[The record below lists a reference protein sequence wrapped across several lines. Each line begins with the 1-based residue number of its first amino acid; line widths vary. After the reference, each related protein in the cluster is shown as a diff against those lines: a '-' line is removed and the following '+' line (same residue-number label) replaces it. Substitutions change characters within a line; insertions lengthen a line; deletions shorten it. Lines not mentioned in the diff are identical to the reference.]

1 MKIFVN
7 FIVAGPATHV
17 SCNRLAWFVRCP
29 LFITRP
35 VDTMWQLWV
44 QVYWSRDLSRSV
56 SLLARRHADRGFLCG
71 TKSSETVLFT
81 RVGVECFTGC
91 ITFSIVPFS
100 LSPVYFLFTFSFF
113 YHLPRLNQN
122 CGGKHFLGASSLRK
136 IWVHLVGFRSW
147 NCTIISI
154 NYNQDTLINTDNYR
168 ILSWWE
174 KRIDRYIV
182 YSSQV

>member
-1 MKIFVN
+1 
-7 FIVAGPATHV
+7 
-17 SCNRLAWFVRCP
+17 
-29 LFITRP
+29 
-35 VDTMWQLWV
+35 MWQLWV

-91 ITFSIVPFS
+91 ITFIDL
-100 LSPVYFLFTFSFF
+100 LSPGFTSYSLFLYFVYYFL
-113 YHLPRLNQN
+113 RLNQS
-122 CGGKHFLGASSLRK
+122 CGGNNFLGASSLRK
-136 IWVHLVGFRSW
+136 IWVHLAGFRSW

>member
-7 FIVAGPATHV
+7 FIVAGPATHI
-17 SCNRLAWFVRCP
+17 SCNRLAWFERCP

-81 RVGVECFTGC
+81 RVGVKCFTGC

-100 LSPVYFLFTFSFF
+100 LSPVYFLFTFPSFIIF
-113 YHLPRLNQN
+113 F
-122 CGGKHFLGASSLRK
+122 GWIKVAEETIF
-136 IWVHLVGFRSW
+136 WVRQVYVKFEF
-147 NCTIISI
+147 
-154 NYNQDTLINTDNYR
+154 
-168 ILSWWE
+168 ILSAS
-174 KRIDRYIV
+174 DREIAR
-182 YSSQV
+182 